1 MEESS
6 LSGLYRT
13 STRLIDQTSTSFHR
27 YLYGQIDWT
36 SRLTAIKGA
45 RGVGK
50 TTMMLQSI
58 KERFSEQPER
68 ALYISL
74 DNLWF
79 ANHPLSEVVEYHY
92 THGGTHLFLDEVH
105 KYPSWQI
112 VMKNIYDGYPKLHV
126 AFTGSSMLKIDNS
139 KADLSR
145 RLSDYTLH
153 GLSFREF
160 LSFEAGIDVPAVPL
174 EELLANHVEIARQ
187 ITSQV
192 KILPLFEKYLEYGYY
207 PFYKEDFDNYHEK
220 LKKTVYT
227 VLNEDVPAIEEI
239 TYPSIQKLQRMLMIL
254 AERVPQTPKMNEL
267 YAILETTREQGL
279 KMLSLLQR
287 AALMLLLSSE
297 TKEIQHLSK
306 PDKIYVHN
314 PNLMYAL
321 TDYPDKGTL
330 RETFFIN
337 QLSSVAEVSYP
348 RKGDFIVNRKYLFEV
363 GGRNKTFDQIK
374 DIPNSFLAIDGVETG
389 FFNRIPLWLFGML
402 Y

>member
-363 GGRNKTFDQIK
+363 GGRNKTFNQIK

>member
-207 PFYKEDFDNYHEK
+207 PFYKEDFDDYHEK

-267 YAILETTREQGL
+267 YTILETTREQGL

-363 GGRNKTFDQIK
+363 GGRNKTFNQIK

>member
-207 PFYKEDFDNYHEK
+207 PFYKEDFDDYHEK

-363 GGRNKTFDQIK
+363 GGRNKTFNQIK